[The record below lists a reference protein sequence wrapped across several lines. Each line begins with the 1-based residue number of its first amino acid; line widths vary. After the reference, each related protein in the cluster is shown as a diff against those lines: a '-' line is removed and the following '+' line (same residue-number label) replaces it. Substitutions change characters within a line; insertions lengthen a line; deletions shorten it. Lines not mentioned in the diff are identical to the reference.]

1 MNESFLGFR
10 FATYIRTSQ
19 WIFWSIVFILL
30 LRLSFIGIM
39 GPMPQDAY
47 YYFYGQHPALSYF
60 DHPPAIALL
69 LRGATDLLGRHVW
82 AIKLADSLVTFVTLL
97 SFYKLSTLFLSQRK
111 AWNSLL
117 FMGST
122 LMITILSLVST
133 PDVPLMAFWTLSLI
147 ATYKAVFEAKKWYWL
162 LAGLLMGLAFDSKY
176 TALFLPGGAVLFLLL
191 SREHRKWLASPWFY
205 LSILVFLVTISPVII
220 WNVHHKLASFRFQ
233 SSERADDWAFRPLDF
248 FGVIGHQA
256 ALLLPVL
263 FFALFFYLYK
273 GMKKFGWRIGKIPA
287 RQLFLLCFFLPIFLL
302 FLIISPVYWVK
313 INWMMPAYIT
323 GVIWASAWLTFR
335 HLRWQWISALA
346 VHLVLAI
353 EVLFYPVPI
362 HSDDTMIGWKGLAQG
377 VEKLEQ
383 EYPADFIF
391 SADDYKTSAILN
403 LYLGKM
409 VYSKNIIGENAL
421 QFDFIGTNLQALA
434 GRNAIFINS
443 LTDVDDDKDEVEF
456 VEELDP
462 FFDHITP
469 LPPIVVKQ
477 QGRVVRK
484 FLVFRCLNYQPPR

>member
-1 MNESFLGFR
+1 
-10 FATYIRTSQ
+10 
-19 WIFWSIVFILL
+19 
-30 LRLSFIGIM
+30 
-39 GPMPQDAY
+39 
-47 YYFYGQHPALSYF
+47 
-60 DHPPAIALL
+60 
-69 LRGATDLLGRHVW
+69 
-82 AIKLADSLVTFVTLL
+82 
-97 SFYKLSTLFLSQRK
+97 
-111 AWNSLL
+111 
-117 FMGST
+117 
-122 LMITILSLVST
+122 
-133 PDVPLMAFWTLSLI
+133 
-147 ATYKAVFEAKKWYWL
+147 
-162 LAGLLMGLAFDSKY
+162 
-176 TALFLPGGAVLFLLL
+176 
-191 SREHRKWLASPWFY
+191 
-205 LSILVFLVTISPVII
+205 
-220 WNVHHKLASFRFQ
+220 
-233 SSERADDWAFRPLDF
+233 
-248 FGVIGHQA
+248 
-256 ALLLPVL
+256 
-263 FFALFFYLYK
+263 LFFYLYK
-273 GMKKFGWRIGKIPA
+273 GIKKFGWRIGKIPA